1 MVKVKGSYHSR
12 HAGPELEEYLPL
24 LGLLVEDVQARPAL
38 ERAEAAKVGEGREV
52 EVLGLGH
59 REAPDEEVEEARVVH
74 VYGGLGGCRV
84 NACRGCRQ
92 GGVAPPLRPGGT
104 VPARPPPR
112 HPAPHRT
119 SRARIASPTSG
130 PGGAGGRRG
139 AQGAAGKRVVFP
151 LNAVCYCY
159 VNMRLIYEF
168 IRIEWP

>member
-1 MVKVKGSYHSR
+1 M
-12 HAGPELEEYLPL
+12 
-24 LGLLVEDVQARPAL
+24 QARPAL
-38 ERAEAAKVGEGREV
+38 ERAEAAKIGEGREV

-74 VYGGLGGCRV
+74 VYGGLGGCWV

-112 HPAPHRT
+112 HPAPPVPPAH
-119 SRARIASPTSG
+119 ASSPLLRG
-130 PGGAGGRRG
+130 RGRRG

-151 LNAVCYCY
+151 LNAVWYSS
-159 VNMRLIYEF
+159 VNMRLICEF
-168 IRIEWP
+168 IRI